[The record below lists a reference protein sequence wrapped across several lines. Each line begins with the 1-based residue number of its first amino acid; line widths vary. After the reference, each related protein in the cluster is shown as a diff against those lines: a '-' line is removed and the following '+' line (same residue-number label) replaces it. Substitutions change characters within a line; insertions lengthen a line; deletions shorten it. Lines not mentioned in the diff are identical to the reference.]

1 MRRYM
6 LVVKATPEFEAGTF
20 PDAAF
25 EAESARYLNE
35 LLSAGAHTDAVW
47 LLAIRGDTPPRAGP
61 DGEVSQFVAPEWVCS

>member
-25 EAESARYLNE
+25 EAESAKYL
-35 LLSAGAHTDAVW
+35 S
-47 LLAIRGDTPPRAGP
+47 
-61 DGEVSQFVAPEWVCS
+61 